1 MNKITVTAC
10 VMIILLLT
18 ALCSPVYSQS
28 TMKFNEK
35 VLWIQLG
42 NQIKDVDAAM
52 LQKIADCGFGKIV
65 LLHSSINEQG
75 YFPVLKSIVKRC
87 HARGIAVSLG
97 TLVFKDTYQKPYW
110 EKHPELRKCDQNGK
124 YTENKYYHY
133 QICPNNPANHEYIA
147 GLLLRKADEADVD
160 EIHIDYECTGCYCP
174 YCVSEFDR
182 QCKKDARTIDP
193 TDPDWL
199 KWRSRKTRDFFEV
212 LSRRSCN
219 YPPGYR
225 ISATAPILGV
235 PGGFTVYGIDVRYD
249 DLTQY
254 VDEFV
259 PMIYL
264 SGTQPASKAG
274 ECHAAIQRRC
284 LNKYVIPGIIINEE
298 GTTVIKSGPRVMEEL
313 ESVYQKGARSIG
325 IFEVRYINDELKE
338 VLKNI

>member
-1 MNKITVTAC
+1 MKRQATIFILIAALIAVMCSTASGQNA
-10 VMIILLLT
+10 V
-18 ALCSPVYSQS
+18 
-28 TMKFNEK
+28 KFNEK
-35 VLWIQLG
+35 ILWIQLG
-42 NQIKDVDAAM
+42 NQIKDIDGPM
-52 LQKIADCGFGKIV
+52 LDKIAECGFGKIV

-87 HARGIAVSLG
+87 HARGIKVGAG

-110 EKHPELRKCDQNGK
+110 DRHPDLRKCDQSGK

-147 GLLLRKADEADVD
+147 GLLLRKADEADAD
-160 EIHIDYECTGCYCP
+160 EIHIDYECTACYCP
-174 YCVSEFDR
+174 YCVSEFEK
-182 QCKKDARTIDP
+182 QYGKNARTIEA

-199 KWRSRKTRDFFEV
+199 TWRSRKTRDFFEV
-212 LSRRSCN
+212 LTRRSHN
-219 YPPGYR
+219 YPPGFY

-264 SGTQPASKAG
+264 SSKQPASKAG
-274 ECHAAIQRRC
+274 DCHAAIQRRC
-284 LNKYVIPGIIINEE
+284 LNKKVIPGIIINEE
-298 GTTVIKSGPRVMEEL
+298 GSTVIKSAVRVKEEL
-313 ESVYQKGARSIG
+313 ESVYQSGARDIG
-325 IFEVRYINDELKE
+325 IFEVRYINDELKDL
-338 VLKNI
+338 LKSI